1 MRTLLLVCIF
11 FSSPCLAGKIS
22 GTVTD
27 QAGHPLGYASILV
40 KGTGTGTT
48 ANSEGNYFLELD
60 PGKYTIV
67 CQYVGYERVEKGIN
81 LSQENEILHFRLAL
95 QQTSMKEVVVKPGG
109 EDPAY
114 EIIRNAIKKR
124 NYYLNQIREF
134 QCQVYTKGQLKLRGT
149 GKKFLGQKIDF
160 GEGDGDTSKARMLY
174 LTESMATYSVRKP
187 NKTKIE
193 VTSTK
198 VSGESDGFGLSHPQF
213 ISFYENNINI
223 ASNLNRRGFV
233 SPIAGNALS
242 FYRYKFR
249 GVFFED
255 GKEINKI
262 EVIPKR
268 KYDPVFSGWINIT
281 ENDWRIHSIQLQLT
295 KESQIDLL
303 DTLQIEQLYIPLEK
317 DVWVIK
323 SQVLYPSARFFGI
336 EAYGSFVNL
345 YSDFDVHP
353 LFSKKFFDNI
363 YLTYTDSSNKRTNL
377 FWDSIRPVPLQTEEL
392 LDYKKKDS
400 IEEAHNS
407 AAYLDSMDRKGN
419 KINLP
424 QFLLLGQSFNR
435 RSRRESYAVDP
446 VMNAVS
452 FNTVEGWVV
461 NLRGTYTRRLDSIR
475 DSRKAFFLSPTLRY
489 GFSNGHLNGSLRA
502 GYTFGKA
509 YYSAFS
515 AEGGKDVFQFNNA
528 NPITPLTNSYS
539 TLFEKRNLMKIYEAW
554 FARAN
559 YTQGIGEGL
568 TVQAFLEYQ
577 DRMPL
582 ENTTSFKFRDI
593 KNRQF
598 TPNYPVERIASNIG
612 RHQALISSFT
622 VTWQPG
628 GRYIRFPDRKIS
640 IGSKYPRLQ
649 LNYTKGYNQVL
660 GSDVDYDKWRFTIS
674 DNLNFKLAG
683 KFRYRWSAGGFIHRN
698 KVEFPDYL
706 HFNGNQSVFAGAY
719 VSSFQLAPYYLNS
732 TASTFYTTLNA
743 EHHFG
748 GLVTGKIPG
757 IQKFN
762 WYLVGGT
769 NSFYVNPK
777 NNYIEVFAG
786 LENIFRV
793 LRVDFVQSFSTGRAP
808 FSAIRLGFQ
817 GALLGN

>member
-1 MRTLLLVCIF
+1 MRTLLIVSILF
-11 FSSPCLAGKIS
+11 PFYCLAGKIS

-27 QAGHPLGYASILV
+27 QTGHPLAYASILV

-48 ANSEGNYFLELD
+48 ANSEGKYFLELE
-60 PGKYTIV
+60 PGRYTIV
-67 CQYVGYERVEKGIN
+67 CQYVGYERVEKAVN
-81 LSQENEILHFRLAL
+81 LTRESQTLDFRLAL

-114 EIIRNAIKKR
+114 EIIRHAIKKR
-124 NYYLNQIREF
+124 NDYLNQVREF

-149 GKKFLGQKIDF
+149 GKKILGQKIDF
-160 GEGDGDTSKARMLY
+160 GDGDSDTSKARMLY
-174 LTESMATYSVRKP
+174 LTESIATYSWRKP
-187 NKTKIE
+187 GKTKID

-233 SPIAGNALS
+233 SPIADNALNY
-242 FYRYKFR
+242 YRYKFR

-262 EVIPKR
+262 EVIPKH
-268 KYDPVFSGWINIT
+268 KYDPVFAGWINIT
-281 ENDWRIHSIQLQLT
+281 ENDWRIHSVQLRLT

-303 DTLQIEQLYIPLEK
+303 DTLQIEQLYIPLER

-323 SQVLYPSARFFGI
+323 SQVLYPVAKFFGI

-353 LFSKKFFDNI
+353 VFSKKFFDNI
-363 YLTYTDSSNKRTNL
+363 YLTFTDSSNKRSNA

-400 IEEAHNS
+400 IELAHNNK
-407 AAYLDSMDRKGN
+407 AYLDSMDKKGN
-419 KINLP
+419 KLSLP
-424 QFLLLGQSFNR
+424 EFLLLGQSFNK
-435 RSRRESYAVDP
+435 RSRRASYSVSP
-446 VMNAVS
+446 IMNAIS

-461 NLRGTYTRRLDSIR
+461 NLEGTYTKRLDSIR
-475 DSRKAFFLSPTLRY
+475 DSRKSFFLSPTLRY
-489 GFSNGHLNGSLRA
+489 GFSNHHLNGALRA
-502 GYTFGKA
+502 GYTFGKQ
-509 YYSAFS
+509 YFS
-515 AEGGKDVFQFNNA
+515 SFSLGGGRNVYQFNNT
-528 NPITPLTNSYS
+528 NPISPLSNTYT
-539 TLFEKRNLMKIYEAW
+539 TLLQKRNLMKIYEAW
-554 FARAN
+554 FARAS
-559 YTQGIGEGL
+559 YTQGIGDGL
-568 TVQAFLEYQ
+568 TVQAILEYQ
-577 DRMPL
+577 DRLPL
-582 ENTTSFKFRDI
+582 ENTTSFKIRDV
-593 KNRQF
+593 KYRQF
-598 TPNYPVERIASNIG
+598 TPNYPVERIAGNIT
-612 RHQALISSFT
+612 RHQALVSYFT

-628 GRYIRFPDRKIS
+628 ARYIRFPDRKIS

-649 LNYTKGYNQVL
+649 FNYTKGYDQVL
-660 GSDVDYDKWRFTIS
+660 GSDVNYDKWRFTIS
-674 DNLNFKLAG
+674 DNLNLKLAG
-683 KFRYRWSAGGFIHRN
+683 KFRYRWSIGGFIHRSA
-698 KVEFPDYL
+698 VEFPDYL
-706 HFNGNQSVFAGAY
+706 HFNGNQSIFAGAY

-748 GLVTGKIPG
+748 GLITGKIPG
-757 IQKFN
+757 IQKLN

-769 NSFYVNPK
+769 NTFYVNPE